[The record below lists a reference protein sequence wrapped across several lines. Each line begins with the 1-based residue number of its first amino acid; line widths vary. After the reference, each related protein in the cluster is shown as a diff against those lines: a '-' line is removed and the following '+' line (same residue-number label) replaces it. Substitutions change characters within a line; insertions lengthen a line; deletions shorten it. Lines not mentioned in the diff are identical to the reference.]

1 MKRGY
6 LSEHFKGVAAK
17 TLSAVEANPA
27 KSNQHEFNGV
37 SKLKKILGEEKRTLP
52 ASFVY
57 LCDEEDEPVLADGF
71 LTWYDARENHVK
83 RSEHR
88 LYFNTSAVSERAEA
102 GDLFVF
108 GLREDGSALAIIA
121 EGGSTAEN
129 QVRWLFGLDE
139 DQASFSVQ
147 GEAEADAVR
156 LEYASNLILDQIGVE
171 RAVEPEAE
179 NFLEKILAKFGD
191 KFPTTR
197 EFSAFA
203 RASLALNP
211 LDDPDGVLI
220 AFMEREEALFRAL
233 ERHIISERLK
243 TGFDGD
249 VDGFISFSLSVQN
262 RRKSRAGHALENHLS
277 EIFTRHGLRHDRTAV
292 TENKSKPDFLFPGAV
307 EYRNPAF
314 PTERLTALASKSSAK
329 DRWRQVLAEADR
341 IEEKHLLT
349 LEPGISENQTNEMKS
364 RKLSL
369 VLPKS
374 IHSSYSANQQ
384 AWLMDVA
391 GFIGLVRERQGA

>member
-57 LCDEEDEPVLADGF
+57 LCDEDDEPTLADGF

-171 RAVEPEAE
+171 RAVVPEAE
-179 NFLEKILAKFGD
+179 NFLEKILAKFGE
-191 KFPTTR
+191 KFPATR

-203 RASLALNP
+203 RDTLALNP
-211 LDDPDGVLI
+211 LDNPDGVLI

-249 VDGFISFSLSVQN
+249 VDG
-262 RRKSRAGHALENHLS
+262 G
-277 EIFTRHGLRHDRTAV
+277 RHPH
-292 TENKSKPDFLFPGAV
+292 
-307 EYRNPAF
+307 
-314 PTERLTALASKSSAK
+314 
-329 DRWRQVLAEADR
+329 
-341 IEEKHLLT
+341 
-349 LEPGISENQTNEMKS
+349 LEPVATARPAQRAAGQAAPGRGQLPVAAAAHDLLLRRRSS
-364 RKLSL
+364 RQHDVQKFPILLQFLIPSCL
-369 VLPKS
+369 V
-374 IHSSYSANQQ
+374 
-384 AWLMDVA
+384 
-391 GFIGLVRERQGA
+391 